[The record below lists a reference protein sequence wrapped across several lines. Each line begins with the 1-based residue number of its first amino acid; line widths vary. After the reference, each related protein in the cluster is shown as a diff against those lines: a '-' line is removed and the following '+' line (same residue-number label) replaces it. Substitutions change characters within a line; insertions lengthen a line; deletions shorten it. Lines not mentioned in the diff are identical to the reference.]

1 MSTVFLFALLI
12 ILFLWFLIAIKKKKV
27 ELIEINGFALKLL
40 ILKPL
45 MALLVFVIV
54 KILVLILSMVVLL
67 IRIHQKIL
75 DFILVLF
82 VTLMNGILFTKF
94 VVLLNKLS
102 IILNLIWESQAEK
115 LEIAKLLNLTF
126 FLPVLL
132 NFLLLLLLTVCLN
145 LNTSEVLKNLLV
157 NIWFS
162 MFKNFYHKSFGNF

>member
-12 ILFLWFLIAIKKKKV
+12 ILFLWFLIAIAMKKV

-67 IRIHQKIL
+67 ILILQKIL

-102 IILNLIWESQAEK
+102 IILNLIWGLQAEK
-115 LEIAKLLNLTF
+115 LEIAKLLNLMF

-132 NFLLLLLLTVCLN
+132 NFLLLLLLIVCLN